1 MSIVAAIVSLMGAII
16 SGVLA
21 TIITL
26 TINHKSE
33 IMREKK
39 QLVADIFGY
48 RFLLN
53 KDSGVEKFYAAMN
66 RVPKVFKDNK
76 NVIESYDY
84 LHRCSL
90 INDAKERSR
99 KMEDALVTFM
109 KELCKAINIDCENW
123 NYSKILNIF
132 GA

>member
-1 MSIVAAIVSLMGAII
+1 MLPVTDAL
-16 SGVLA
+16 
-21 TIITL
+21 
-26 TINHKSE
+26 
-33 IMREKK
+33 
-39 QLVADIFGY
+39 
-48 RFLLN
+48 
-53 KDSGVEKFYAAMN
+53 DSTPFTNLESFPDVEFYAAMN
-66 RVPKVFKDNK
+66 RVPIVFKDNK

-123 NYSKILNIF
+123 NDSKILNIF

>member
-1 MSIVAAIVSLMGAII
+1 MSIVAAIVSLMGAIV

-53 KDSGVEKFYAAMN
+53 KDS
-66 RVPKVFKDNK
+66 
-76 NVIESYDY
+76 
-84 LHRCSL
+84 
-90 INDAKERSR
+90 
-99 KMEDALVTFM
+99 
-109 KELCKAINIDCENW
+109 
-123 NYSKILNIF
+123 
-132 GA
+132 

>member
-53 KDSGVEKFYAAMN
+53 KDSGVEKFYAA
-66 RVPKVFKDNK
+66 VKSFKSSLG
-76 NVIESYDY
+76 ICS
-84 LHRCSL
+84 HRT
-90 INDAKERSR
+90 IPIT
-99 KMEDALVTFM
+99 M
-109 KELCKAINIDCENW
+109 
-123 NYSKILNIF
+123 
-132 GA
+132 

>member
-1 MSIVAAIVSLMGAII
+1 
-16 SGVLA
+16 
-21 TIITL
+21 
-26 TINHKSE
+26 
-33 IMREKK
+33 MREKK

-66 RVPKVFKDNK
+66 RVPIVFKDNK

-123 NYSKILNIF
+123 NDSKILNIF

>member
-1 MSIVAAIVSLMGAII
+1 MSIVAAIVSLMGAIV

-66 RVPKVFKDNK
+66 RVPIVFKDNK

-90 INDAKERSR
+90 IMMLKNV
-99 KMEDALVTFM
+99 L
-109 KELCKAINIDCENW
+109 ENGGCVS
-123 NYSKILNIF
+123 YF
-132 GA
+132 YEGVM

>member
-1 MSIVAAIVSLMGAII
+1 MSIVTAIVSLMGAII

-48 RFLLN
+48 RFLIN
-53 KDSGVEKFYAAMN
+53 KDSGVEKFYASHKSCPN
-66 RVPKVFKDNK
+66 S
-76 NVIESYDY
+76 I
-84 LHRCSL
+84 
-90 INDAKERSR
+90 
-99 KMEDALVTFM
+99 
-109 KELCKAINIDCENW
+109 
-123 NYSKILNIF
+123 
-132 GA
+132 